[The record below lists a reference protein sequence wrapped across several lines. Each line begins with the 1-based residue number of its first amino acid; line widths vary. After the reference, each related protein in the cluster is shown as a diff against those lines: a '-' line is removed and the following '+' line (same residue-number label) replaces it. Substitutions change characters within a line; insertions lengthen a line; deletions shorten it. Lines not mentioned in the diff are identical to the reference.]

1 MINRNEFINIRFKK
15 VVFIVIGTVV
25 LICKFSIVPYMSIAL
40 EQPIWDEEELIDSN
54 NPRRK
59 ETSNYL
65 IGPEDVLNISVWG
78 NKDLNHQVFVRPDGK
93 ISFPL
98 IGDVL
103 AMGRSPED
111 IREEITRKLS
121 PFVPDAVVTVMVVNI
136 NSFKI
141 YIIGNTARQ
150 GDFVVG
156 RRINVLQALSMAGG
170 FNDFAS
176 PKNIFIIRTINKEK
190 IKIPFNY
197 KEITEGKNLEQNIYL
212 QPGDVIVVP

>member
-1 MINRNEFINIRFKK
+1 NKMFFVVIG
-15 VVFIVIGTVV
+15 VVFFCRF
-25 LICKFSIVPYMSIAL
+25 LIIPCMSIAL
-40 EQPIWDEEELIDSN
+40 DQPILDEEESIDSN
-54 NPRRK
+54 DNRNRRK
-59 ETSNYL
+59 EASTYL

-111 IREEITRKLS
+111 IREEITRKLN
-121 PFVPDAVVTVMVVNI
+121 PFVPDAVVTLMVVSI

-150 GDFVVG
+150 GEFVVG
-156 RRINVLQALSMAGG
+156 RKINVLQALSMAGG

-176 PKNIFIIRTINKEK
+176 TKNISIIRTKNNEQ
-190 IKIPFNY
+190 IKIQFNY
-197 KEITEGKNLEQNIYL
+197 KEITEGKNLDQNIYL